1 MQTRSGT
8 PGRRACPP
16 GTPGQEDHRKDSA
29 HVNSN
34 HLVVLLLVAVAG
46 VVAAQSQAWASALG
60 TATAVYTVLSTANQD
75 RRS

>member
-1 MQTRSGT
+1 M
-8 PGRRACPP
+8 
-16 GTPGQEDHRKDSA
+16 
-29 HVNSN
+29 NSN